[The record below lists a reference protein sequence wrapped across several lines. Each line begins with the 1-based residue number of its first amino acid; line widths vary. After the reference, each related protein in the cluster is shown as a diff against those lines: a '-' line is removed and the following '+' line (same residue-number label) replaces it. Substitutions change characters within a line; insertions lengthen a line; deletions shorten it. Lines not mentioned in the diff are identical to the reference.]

1 MTVSMALTWIDE
13 RLKWNLAD
21 FNMISFISVDQR
33 KIWNPE
39 VHIMN
44 RAHELTIL
52 DEYKYKVK
60 VDSEGHVY
68 AIRNFRFKADFEADI
83 SNYPSDIQTPVF
95 TLATIE
101 NHKQMVVLSTEAL
114 TFC

>member
-33 KIWNPE
+33 KVWNPE

-68 AIRNFRFKADFEADI
+68 AIRNFRFKADFESDI
-83 SNYPSDIQTPVF
+83 SNYPSDIQ
-95 TLATIE
+95 ATGCNE
-101 NHKQMVVLSTEAL
+101 NLGCTTTVVVNSSYSL
-114 TFC
+114 T